1 MERNR
6 NNDSRME
13 NLHSRIRE
21 LEVQEKA
28 GGWGFNVIILVLLV
42 SLALAA
48 AAVGVTI
55 KEDTNISGSTNITVS
70 ETNFDPDY
78 RITLKSE
85 LTEINS
91 ITHSGTCY
99 LHIIGGLSVSQNIIT
114 GASTNNISGGIL
126 HSGIIG
132 GKYNGICGKSIYSGI
147 VGGDTNIIKDETHK
161 SFIGGGRL
169 NGISGKSH
177 YSGIVGGYDNHIE
190 EGSEI
195 CFIGGGQDNTV
206 SGKSAFSGIIG
217 GSLNKIYTTG
227 NNCGIL
233 GGNGNKIL
241 DTGDASCILGGE
253 NNQISGNNYTR
264 SVIAG
269 GTDNEIGCCECFIGG
284 GKGLSLPNGVSYR
297 YSSAFGRYNNINIIN
312 SITNGACVQV
322 PYHSLIGSSVRLIVG
337 SGSGS
342 GSGACANAMVVDSR
356 GNIFLGDETHHGAS
370 IFHWNDIG
378 TCYHFKAFTIPH
390 PEKQE
395 KWLVHGCLEG
405 PESGVYY
412 RGKDVAPTTV
422 SLPRYASKIAKDFTV
437 NVTPIGNPRT
447 LGVTEVTDEGT
458 FDVNG
463 EGKFF
468 WHAIGERLK
477 LEAEPDRE
485 TVNIKRIGPYSWIE

>member
-70 ETNFDPDY
+70 ETNSDPDY

-91 ITHSGTCY
+91 ITHPSESGTCY

-114 GASTNNISGGIL
+114 GNSTNGISGGIL
-126 HSGIIG
+126 YSGIIG
-132 GKYNGICGKSIYSGI
+132 GTS
-147 VGGDTNIIKDETHK
+147 
-161 SFIGGGRL
+161 
-169 NGISGKSH
+169 NGISGESH
-177 YSGIVGGYDNHIE
+177 YSGIVGGYNNHIE
-190 EGSEI
+190 EESEI
-195 CFIGGGQDNTV
+195 CFIGGGRNNTV
-206 SGKSAFSGIIG
+206 SGGSCYSAIIGGYGNIVSTIGNECGIIG
-217 GSLNKIYTTG
+217 GTSNKISIG
-227 NNCGIL
+227 
-233 GGNGNKIL
+233 
-241 DTGDASCILGGE
+241 GDASFIGGGYQNNIEGTTTTRSAILGGE
-253 NNQISGNNYTR
+253 SNQIGSCH
-264 SVIAG
+264 S
-269 GTDNEIGCCECFIGG
+269 FIGG
-284 GKGLSLPNGVSYR
+284 GIGLSLPGGEGTSYQ

-312 SITNGACVQV
+312 SITSGGACVQA
-322 PYHSLIGSSVRLIVG
+322 PYNTLIGSSVRLIVG
-337 SGSGS
+337 SGSE
-342 GSGACANAMVVDSR
+342 SGACANAMVVDSR

-370 IFHWNDIG
+370 IFHWNDAG

-422 SLPRYASKIAKDFTV
+422 SLPRYASKIAKNFTV